1 MIPYSMDSVP
11 SPKRSLYVRVGKRAF
26 DLFIAAGVLIFF
38 GPLMVLI
45 AFLVKLG
52 DGGPILYRQERVG
65 RNGELFPLTKF
76 RSMCLNAEHQGAGIL
91 VEKND
96 NRITTIGKI
105 IRKLSLDEL
114 TQIFDVIRGDMSVV
128 GPRPGLLYQAELYDE
143 EQRRRLTVNPGITGW
158 AQVRGRNSIAWP
170 ERIRLDIEYI
180 EALGFFK
187 DIQIIM
193 MTLPSVIFGSNQIA
207 GADYWKNRRAELER
221 EGKIDSAS

>member
-1 MIPYSMDSVP
+1 MIPYSMDNVQG
-11 SPKRSLYVRVGKRAF
+11 PKRSLYVTFGKRAF
-26 DLFIAAGVLIFF
+26 DLLIAAVVLIVF
-38 GPLMVLI
+38 GPLMILI
-45 AFLVKLG
+45 ALLVKLG

-65 RNGELFPLTKF
+65 FGGKLFYLTKF
-76 RSMCLNAEHQGAGIL
+76 RSMCLNAEHKGAGIL
-91 VEKND
+91 VERND
-96 NRITTIGKI
+96 NRITGIGKI

-180 EALGFFK
+180 ESIGFLK
-187 DIQIIM
+187 DIQIILI
-193 MTLPSVIFGSNQIA
+193 TLPSVIFGSNQIA
-207 GADYWKNRRAELER
+207 GADYWKERRAELER